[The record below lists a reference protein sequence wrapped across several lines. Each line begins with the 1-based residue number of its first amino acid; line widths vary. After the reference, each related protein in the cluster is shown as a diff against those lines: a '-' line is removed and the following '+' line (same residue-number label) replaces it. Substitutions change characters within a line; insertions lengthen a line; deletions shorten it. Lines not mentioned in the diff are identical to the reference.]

1 MQRIPKT
8 PPFFERKNNFVPV
21 PSKQTEQRQIGTRIA
36 VEFYF
41 PESGRLLDLV
51 LEVLASD
58 EVGDLVI
65 IGLLLALLHVLV
77 ALGELAER
85 GKRVGAKLV
94 QDAGDELGELL
105 VLAVAVDGKGVG
117 GDRGVDY
124 RPDLSAILPSAPST
138 GCTHPWGRR
147 SG

>member
-1 MQRIPKT
+1 M
-8 PPFFERKNNFVPV
+8 
-21 PSKQTEQRQIGTRIA
+21 GTRIA

-51 LEVLASD
+51 LEVLAGD
-58 EVGDLVI
+58 EVGDLVVI
-65 IGLLLALLHVLV
+65 RLLLALLHVLV
-77 ALGELAER
+77 ALSQLTER
-85 GKRVGAKLV
+85 GKRIRPELV

-117 GDRGVDY
+117 GNRGVNC
-124 RPDLSAILPSAPST
+124 PICQQPSHPLSLVST
-138 GCTHPWGRR
+138 RGTHPWGRR

>member
-1 MQRIPKT
+1 MGVQ
-8 PPFFERKNNFVPV
+8 
-21 PSKQTEQRQIGTRIA
+21 
-36 VEFYF
+36 FYF
-41 PESGRLLDLV
+41 PKSSRLLDLA
-51 LEVLASD
+51 LEVLARD

-77 ALGELAER
+77 ALGQLAER
-85 GKRVGAKLV
+85 GQGVGAQLV

-117 GDRGVDY
+117 GDRSVNYSDSICQHEYPVVAAALASIG
-124 RPDLSAILPSAPST
+124 R
-138 GCTHPWGRR
+138 THPWGQQ